1 MVQETDKQSQPGHGE
16 VQTRRWSVSLVW
28 IVPIVAMLI
37 GASLVVRSWM
47 QEGPVISISFHTGEG
62 LVPHKTQVKYRSVV
76 IGEVAS
82 VELAPDRK
90 SVITKVQLSKEAES
104 FARRGA
110 QFWVVRPRIGI
121 GGVSGVDTLLSGNFI
136 GADSGDSKVSEKNFI
151 GLESPPP
158 ITYGEK
164 GKRFML
170 SADDLGSLD
179 IGSSIYYRKI
189 PVGQVVSYALK
200 ADGKGV
206 DIGIFV
212 NAPYDVF
219 VTQNTRFWNASGV
232 DVAVD
237 ANGLRVNTES
247 MSSILVGGLA
257 FGSPPYAVD
266 AAPAVDQQAFQ
277 LFADRDTAL
286 APPSGK
292 PVYLSLRFDQSTRGL
307 SVGAPVEFLGVE
319 FGKVTSVQLDY
330 DPAKQ
335 SFPFMVETVV
345 YPKRLGPIHQKMLQ
359 IFHHTPED
367 EAGTRDLV
375 RTFIERGLRAQT
387 RSGNLITGQKYISL
401 DFYPDAPPVA
411 FNDTAQPFS
420 IPTIPNNLEKL
431 QEQLQQVVER
441 ISKLPLDRIANNLDG
456 NLRELQNSL
465 KQFNTQTLPGVT
477 STLAEVRQTLQA
489 ANAALASDSP
499 QREQLSETLSD
510 LDRTSRSL
518 RDLSDY
524 LSRHPESLIR
534 GRPKSAD
541 PNDLQP

>member
-1 MVQETDKQSQPGHGE
+1 MVQDTDKQSQPGHGE

-76 IGEVAS
+76 IGEVTS

-136 GADSGDSKVSEKNFI
+136 GADSGDSKVSEKSFI

-206 DIGIFV
+206 DIGVFV

-257 FGSPPYAVD
+257 FGSPPHAAD
-266 AAPAVDQQAFQ
+266 AAPAADQQAFQ
-277 LFADRDTAL
+277 LFGDRDTAL

-292 PVYLSLRFDQSTRGL
+292 PVYLSLRFDQTTRGL
-307 SVGAPVEFLGVE
+307 SLGAPVEFMGVE

-335 SFPFMVETVV
+335 SFPFMVEAVV

-375 RTFIERGLRAQT
+375 RTFIERGLRAQA

-401 DFYPDAPPVA
+401 DFYPDAPRVA

-420 IPTIPNNLEKL
+420 IPTIPSNLERL

-441 ISKLPLDRIANNLDG
+441 ISKLPLERIANNLDG

-465 KQFNTQTLPGVT
+465 KQFNTQTLPSVT
-477 STLAEVRQTLQA
+477 STLAEVRQTLQS
-489 ANAALASDSP
+489 ANSALATDSP
-499 QREQLSETLSD
+499 QREQLSETLDD

-534 GRPKSAD
+534 GRSRSAD
-541 PNDLQP
+541 ANDLQP

>member
-1 MVQETDKQSQPGHGE
+1 MVQDTDKQSQPGHGE

-62 LVPHKTQVKYRSVV
+62 LVPNKTQVKYRSVV
-76 IGEVAS
+76 IGEVLS
-82 VELAPDRK
+82 VELAPDRR

-212 NAPYDVF
+212 EAPYDAF
-219 VTQNTRFWNASGV
+219 VTQDTRFWNASGV

-257 FGSPPYAVD
+257 FGSPPHAGES
-266 AAPAVDQQAFQ
+266 APAADLQVFE
-277 LFADRDTAL
+277 LFGDRDTAL
-286 APPSGK
+286 APPSGR

-359 IFHHTPED
+359 LFHHTPED
-367 EAGTRDLV
+367 EAGTRDMV
-375 RTFIERGLRAQT
+375 RTFIERGLRAQA
-387 RSGNLITGQKYISL
+387 RSGNLITGQKYIAL
-401 DFYPDAPPVA
+401 DFYPNAAPVA
-411 FNDTAQPFS
+411 FKDTPQPYS
-420 IPTIPNNLEKL
+420 IPTIPSNLERL
-431 QEQLQQVVER
+431 QEQLQQVVDR

-456 NLRELQNSL
+456 NLRELQSSL

-489 ANAALASDSP
+489 ANAALASGSP
-499 QREQLSETLSD
+499 QREQLSETLDD